1 MPEVRFS
8 PAARQAYDNLEKAGS
23 VQMLDAIDDAVDL
36 LEADASSAACRKRS
50 FGGGLWGVPVRDR
63 HDDWL
68 IVWEHDEVEPEIIRV
83 RYIGA
88 DPFA

>member
-1 MPEVRFS
+1 MAEVRFS
-8 PAARQAYDNLEKAGS
+8 PAAMLAYDGLEKAAAL
-23 VQMLDAIDDAVDL
+23 QILDAIDGAIDL

-50 FGGGLWGVPVRDR
+50 FGGGLWGIPVRDR

-68 IVWEHDEVEPEIIRV
+68 IVWEHDATDSDVIRV
-83 RYIGA
+83 RFIGA

>member
-1 MPEVRFS
+1 MAEVKFS
-8 PAARQAYDNLEKAGS
+8 PAAFQAYEGLEKAGAEH
-23 VQMLDAIDDAVDL
+23 MLDAIDDAVDG
-36 LEADASSAACRKRS
+36 LEADPSSASCRRRA
-50 FGGGLWGVPVRDR
+50 FRGGLWGIPIRDP

-68 IVWEHDEVEPEIIRV
+68 IVWEFDPEAADVVRV

>member
-1 MPEVRFS
+1 MAEVRFS
-8 PAARQAYDNLEKAGS
+8 PAARLAYNGLEKAAAL
-23 VQMLDAIDDAVDL
+23 QMLDAIDDAVDL
-36 LEADASSAACRKRS
+36 LEADPSSAACRKRS
-50 FGGGLWGVPVRDR
+50 FGGGLWGIPVRDR

-68 IVWEHDEVEPEIIRV
+68 IVWEHDPAENDVVRV

>member
-1 MPEVRFS
+1 MAEVRFS
-8 PAARQAYDNLEKAGS
+8 PAALLAYDGLEKAAAL
-23 VQMLDAIDDAVDL
+23 QMLDAIDDAIDQ
-36 LEADASSAACRKRS
+36 LEADPSSAACRKRS
-50 FGGGLWGVPVRDR
+50 FSGRLWGIPVRDR

-68 IVWEHDEVEPEIIRV
+68 IVWEHDPTDNDVIRV

>member
-1 MPEVRFS
+1 MAEVRFS
-8 PAARQAYDNLEKAGS
+8 PAARLAYDGLEKAAAL
-23 VQMLDAIDDAVDL
+23 QMLEAIDDAVDL
-36 LEADASSAACRKRS
+36 LEADPPSAACRKRS
-50 FGGGLWGVPVRDR
+50 FGGGLWGIPVRDR

-68 IVWEHDEVEPEIIRV
+68 IVWEHDRGDSDIVRV